1 MSIKTVHDSLESGQR
16 KILAADRE
24 RWKHMGAGAHLSDWL
39 AFLPGMLLRQEMALR
54 IAGTNRREGKGYTG
68 ALSAL
73 MMRDGLYDST
83 TVTQPAKE
91 SFGAVLWFGVKNHRM
106 EILQEILR
114 DMTPGQRAR
123 FNSPITA
130 RQRVKKIAVERELEE
145 APKQRAV
152 KPPKDDA
159 AKALS
164 DQARDLEGE
173 NEHSREQLAA
183 AESAPHREAGAVDLD
198 QARDTY
204 AALLPTR
211 SEARRK
217 ELRALV
223 DTVVITVDDI
233 TDLRHHLDQRIEA
246 VWGKNRRR
254 TRRTIQEQVAEN

>member
-1 MSIKTVHDSLESGQR
+1 
-16 KILAADRE
+16 
-24 RWKHMGAGAHLSDWL
+24 MGAGAHLSDWL

-159 AKALS
+159 AKAPKS
-164 DQARDLEGE
+164 
-173 NEHSREQLAA
+173 
-183 AESAPHREAGAVDLD
+183 PIC
-198 QARDTY
+198 
-204 AALLPTR
+204 
-211 SEARRK
+211 ARRTSLSPLQSPIK
-217 ELRALV
+217 
-223 DTVVITVDDI
+223 
-233 TDLRHHLDQRIEA
+233 TD
-246 VWGKNRRR
+246 RRKSWAFPHMQ
-254 TRRTIQEQVAEN
+254 T

>member
-1 MSIKTVHDSLESGQR
+1 
-16 KILAADRE
+16 
-24 RWKHMGAGAHLSDWL
+24 
-39 AFLPGMLLRQEMALR
+39 MALR

-145 APKQRAV
+145 APKPRAV
-152 KPPKDDA
+152 KPLKDDA
-159 AKALS
+159 AEALS
-164 DQARDLEGE
+164 DRARDLEGE
-173 NEHSREQLAA
+173 NEHLREQLAA
-183 AESAPHREAGAVDLD
+183 AESVVNLE
-198 QARDTY
+198 QARDAY
-204 AALLPTR
+204 ATLLPAG
-211 SEARRK
+211 SEARCK

-223 DTVVITVDDI
+223 DALVITVDDI
-233 TDLRHHLDQRIEA
+233 TDLRHHLDQRIDA

-254 TRRTIQEQVAEN
+254 TRRSIQEQVAAMQSAK

>member
-1 MSIKTVHDSLESGQR
+1 
-16 KILAADRE
+16 
-24 RWKHMGAGAHLSDWL
+24 
-39 AFLPGMLLRQEMALR
+39 MALR

-164 DQARDLEGE
+164 DQARDLEAE
-173 NEHSREQLAA
+173 NEHLREQLAA
-183 AESAPHREAGAVDLD
+183 AESVPHREAGAVDLE

-204 AALLPTR
+204 AALLP
-211 SEARRK
+211 SSPEARRK

-233 TDLRHHLDQRIEA
+233 TDLRHHLDR
-246 VWGKNRRR
+246 V
-254 TRRTIQEQVAEN
+254 VATGSRAPARLDPVHRPP